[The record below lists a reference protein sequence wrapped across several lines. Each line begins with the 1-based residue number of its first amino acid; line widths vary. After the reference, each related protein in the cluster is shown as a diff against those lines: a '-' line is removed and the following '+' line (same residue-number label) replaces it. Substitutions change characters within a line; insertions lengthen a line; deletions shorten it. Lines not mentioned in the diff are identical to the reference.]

1 MNVAVFGKK
10 VTKQNAPYYLEFLKK
25 LKEFGWNPVF
35 HSELKEKLVKKI
47 GISEQCDEFSS
58 HHDFQTGID
67 LSFSMGGDG
76 TFIQNVKFVRDS
88 NVPVLGINMGR
99 LGFLSTVPKDAI
111 EKAMNLVQQ
120 KKYEHQKRS
129 LIRVETDRNL
139 FGEDNFALNEVTLQ
153 KKDNASMIKV
163 HASLAGKYLNSY
175 WADGIILST
184 PSGSTAYNLSCGGP
198 IVTPGCQVHIIT
210 PIAPHNLNMRPMVIP
225 DQMPIKLTIEGRS
238 RSYLI
243 SLDGLSH
250 SIKQN
255 EDVTIH
261 KADYMINVIKFEE
274 NNFLDTIRN
283 KMFWGTDQRN

>member
-111 EKAMNLVQQ
+111 EKAMHHSAINLIGKTSLKQLTAILKEASIVLAPDSGPAHIATTQNTPVIGLYGHSNPLRTRPYLSPESVISVYEKHVQEQ
-120 KKYEHQKRS
+120 HKKP
-129 LIRVETDRNL
+129 
-139 FGEDNFALNEVTLQ
+139 
-153 KKDNASMIKV
+153 
-163 HASLAGKYLNSY
+163 LAELPWSARAKGN
-175 WADGIILST
+175 
-184 PSGSTAYNLSCGGP
+184 
-198 IVTPGCQVHIIT
+198 HIMQDIS
-210 PIAPHNLNMRPMVIP
+210 
-225 DQMPIKLTIEGRS
+225 IE
-238 RSYLI
+238 
-243 SLDGLSH
+243 
-250 SIKQN
+250 Q
-255 EDVTIH
+255 
-261 KADYMINVIKFEE
+261 VIK
-274 NNFLDTIRN
+274 
-283 KMFWGTDQRN
+283 MFDRLIINL